1 MTDRRRGWIQELVAP
16 TGAEAGYLT
25 GIQVTEL
32 MHDAAMAYLTAAMDV
47 TVLQDIGTLPV
58 RPVLRGM
65 TSQFEAPLLSE
76 QPVRVQIR
84 VDARSERSFVLGQA
98 AHLSLDEQL
107 VARGTM
113 TLVMIDAAT
122 HRSTAVPA
130 EVWSRMIDLD
140 EVANL
145 PEIESEL
152 HLK

>member
-1 MTDRRRGWIQELVAP
+1 
-16 TGAEAGYLT
+16 
-25 GIQVTEL
+25 
-32 MHDAAMAYLTAAMDV
+32 
-47 TVLQDIGTLPV
+47 
-58 RPVLRGM
+58 M